1 MKTWFVILL
10 WTVCLDPQ
18 ARQTFLSGHIENYHG
33 EQVSIA
39 PMGNDEL
46 EDTLQVDASGDFIY
60 VPENKMLQKYVL
72 RIDGFAPYSN
82 LIYLGEGDR
91 VEVNFILSGD
101 KTMEVQFAGDRAAE
115 NEYLRAFDAFQ
126 NSGMSYAPEMKA
138 LSFSAYQAKFN
149 EKERELQ
156 ALLDKVADSD

>member
-10 WTVCLDPQ
+10 WTVCL
-18 ARQTFLSGHIENYHG
+18 ACGSRQTFLSGHIENYHG

-46 EDTLQVDASGDFIY
+46 EDTLQVDASGNFIY

-101 KTMEVQFAGDRAAE
+101 KTMEVQ
-115 NEYLRAFDAFQ
+115 
-126 NSGMSYAPEMKA
+126 PE
-138 LSFSAYQAKFN
+138 FPDGF
-149 EKERELQ
+149 
-156 ALLDKVADSD
+156 